1 MTRFHSRLTLGISS
15 MLVLFALLAE
25 PQSLSAQRR
34 RPIPQPPAKPA
45 AEPAKPNLRTADQAN
60 LEMQLLMSQRST
72 EMGSERERQRLAAQL
87 TRDLERL
94 QQLNLQKIMPRW
106 SVTSPDYTTLAQAS
120 GEIND
125 RAKRIK
131 FNMPIELRGPAEKIR
146 YEADETQLGTML
158 PTLSR
163 AITSFLA
170 SPVFRIS
177 SPNDAEL
184 RRAAARDLESII
196 KLSEAINKVSKR
208 LSKTV
213 AMAGKNK

>member
-1 MTRFHSRLTLGISS
+1 MTRFHSRVTLGISS
-15 MLVLFALLAE
+15 LLLVSALLAG
-25 PQSLSAQRR
+25 PLQASTQRR
-34 RPIPQPPAKPA
+34 RPIPPPPGKPV
-45 AEPAKPNLRTADQAN
+45 EPTKPNVRTADQAN
-60 LEMQLLMSQRST
+60 LEMQILMSRRT
-72 EMGSERERQRLAAQL
+72 LDMGSERERARQAAQL
-87 TRDLERL
+87 TRDFERL
-94 QQLNLQKIMPRW
+94 QQLNLKKIMPQW
-106 SVTSPDYTTLAQAS
+106 SLQSTDYTDLAQAS

-131 FNMPIELRGPAEKIR
+131 FNMTIDLRGPGEKIR
-146 YEADETQLGTML
+146 YEADEAQLSTML

-177 SPNDAEL
+177 SPDDAAL
-184 RRAAARDLESII
+184 RRTAARDLESII

-213 AMAGKNK
+213 AVAGKNK

>member
-1 MTRFHSRLTLGISS
+1 MTRFQSRITLGISS
-15 MLVLFALLAE
+15 MLVVFALLTE
-25 PQSLSAQRR
+25 PQQASIQRR
-34 RPIPQPPAKPA
+34 RPIPQPPAKPV
-45 AEPAKPNLRTADQAN
+45 EPTRPNLRTADQAN
-60 LEMQLLMSQRST
+60 LEMQLLLSRRT
-72 EMGSERERQRLAAQL
+72 VEMGSERERQRQAAQL
-87 TRDLERL
+87 TRDFARL
-94 QQLNLQKIMPRW
+94 QQLNIQKIMPLW
-106 SVTSPDYTTLAQAS
+106 SVKSTDYTDLAQAS

-131 FNMPIELRGPAEKIR
+131 FNMTIDLGGPGEKIR
-146 YEADETQLGTML
+146 YEADETQLASMM

-170 SPVFRIS
+170 SPVFRVN
-177 SPNDAEL
+177 SPDDAAF

-213 AMAGKNK
+213 AMAEKNK